1 MPLKVLVIDPNAA
14 ASTLVH
20 DTLQREGYEVATAN
34 SLEEGLAAFRD
45 AAADLVLLSSEADP
59 DGLEGWWAREGD
71 TLGQVPLLLI
81 GGGAEGVVPAAGTV
95 DTPIDADDLIGK
107 VRDQLGPPEAAG
119 NLAWLPDA
127 LKEASDEIAEM
138 ERLLGWSST
147 PVEKGA
153 VEADPVS
160 LGIFTEE
167 EMQAA
172 AGAEAAAPEV
182 QDEDDETAEEADEAP
197 ERSRATGTRAKR
209 GPGTEAAAEPVREPL
224 GPVAGLPPEQVEQIV
239 ADLARQ
245 AVERVV
251 WETVPAMVARFISQN
266 RAEQDALFT
275 RIVERVVWET
285 VPEIA
290 EAQVK
295 AEIRRISEGDG

>member
-20 DTLQREGYEVATAN
+20 NTLAREGYEVSTAA
-34 SLEEGLAAFRD
+34 SLDEALTVIKD
-45 AAADLVLLSSEADP
+45 AGVDLVLLSSEADP
-59 DGLEGWWAREGD
+59 EGLEGWWAREGD
-71 TLGQVPLLLI
+71 SLGQVPLLLL
-81 GGGAEGVVPAAGTV
+81 GDGAQGVVPAAGTV
-95 DTPIDADDLIGK
+95 GTPIDADDLLDK
-107 VRDQLGPPEAAG
+107 VRGQLGAPEAAG

-127 LKEASDEIAEM
+127 LKEASAEIAEM
-138 ERLLGWSST
+138 ERLLGWTSIAT
-147 PVEKGA
+147 DLAKGA
-153 VEADPVS
+153 PAEADPVT

-172 AGAEAAAPEV
+172 ADAEVEESRPPEAG
-182 QDEDDETAEEADEAP
+182 TAEEASDAP
-197 ERSRATGTRAKR
+197 AERPAATGAKAKR
-209 GPGTEAAAEPVREPL
+209 APAAEPARDPV
-224 GPVAGLPPEQVEQIV
+224 GPVAGLPPERVEQII
-239 ADLARQ
+239 AELARE

-251 WETVPAMVARFISQN
+251 WETVPAIVARFISQN

-295 AEIRRISEGDG
+295 AEIRRISEGDA

>member
-20 DTLQREGYEVATAN
+20 NTLAREGYEVATAA
-34 SLEEGLAAFRD
+34 SLDEGLAVIRD
-45 AAADLVLLSSEADP
+45 ATVDLVLLASDADP
-59 DGLEGWWAREGD
+59 DGLKGWWDREGD
-71 TLGQVPLLLI
+71 ALGHVPVLLI
-81 GGGAEGVVPAAGTV
+81 GDGAEGDVPAAGTV
-95 DTPIDADDLIGK
+95 GTPIDADDLLDK
-107 VRDQLGPPEAAG
+107 VRGQLGAPEAAG

-127 LKEASDEIAEM
+127 LKEASAEIAEM
-138 ERLLGWSST
+138 ERLLGWTSVATDLAKS
-147 PVEKGA
+147 VA
-153 VEADPVS
+153 SDADPVT

-172 AGAEAAAPEV
+172 AQAEAEEGPPARREAPEA
-182 QDEDDETAEEADEAP
+182 DADEAEARP
-197 ERSRATGTRAKR
+197 AATGAKAKR
-209 GPGTEAAAEPVREPL
+209 PAAAEPARDPV
-224 GPVAGLPPEQVEQIV
+224 GPVAGLPPERVEQII
-239 ADLARQ
+239 AELARE

-251 WETVPAMVARFISQN
+251 WETVPVLVARFISQN

-295 AEIRRISEGDG
+295 AEIRRISEGDA